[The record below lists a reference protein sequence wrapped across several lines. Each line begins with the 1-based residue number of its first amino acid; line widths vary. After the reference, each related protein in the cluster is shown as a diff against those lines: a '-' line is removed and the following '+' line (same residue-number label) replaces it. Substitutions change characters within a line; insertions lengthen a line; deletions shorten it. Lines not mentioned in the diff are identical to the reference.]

1 MLLLCFISED
11 SGINSYDMLI
21 KPWWTSEQDLLELE
35 VGLQRCDGRD
45 VSNEQE
51 WEYDQKVVALNLC
64 KN

>member
-21 KPWWTSEQDLLELE
+21 KTWWTSEQDLLELE